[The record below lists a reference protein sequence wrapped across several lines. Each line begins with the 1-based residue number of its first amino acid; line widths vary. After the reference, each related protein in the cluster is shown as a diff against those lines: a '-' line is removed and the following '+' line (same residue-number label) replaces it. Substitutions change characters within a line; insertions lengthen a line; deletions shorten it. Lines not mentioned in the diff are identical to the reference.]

1 MNVCITYRFLNLQW
15 NGKLLVTLF
24 NEGTKNAVQRNRR
37 PTGILW
43 QPKSRDIFAASY
55 CELKYSLRIWS
66 DGTGSLYTSLL
77 TVSRS
82 GLFCLLWRKR
92 PQPTPIQWDLEDR
105 YSTPN
110 HNFSSFYISFL
121 PPCSPGLNNDG
132 LHNRKQQHCVPRGH
146 WWPYEGG
153 HGLLGRLNCS
163 KNRRRANHDEVAPA
177 KTKTPV

>member
-105 YSTPN
+105 YSTSN
-110 HNFSSFYISFL
+110 HNFSLFYIPFCPHAPLVSKL
-121 PPCSPGLNNDG
+121 TAYITENN
-132 LHNRKQQHCVPRGH
+132 NIVCPEVI
-146 WWPYEGG
+146 GG
-153 HGLLGRLNCS
+153 RMMEVMGSLGG
-163 KNRRRANHDEVAPA
+163 
-177 KTKTPV
+177 